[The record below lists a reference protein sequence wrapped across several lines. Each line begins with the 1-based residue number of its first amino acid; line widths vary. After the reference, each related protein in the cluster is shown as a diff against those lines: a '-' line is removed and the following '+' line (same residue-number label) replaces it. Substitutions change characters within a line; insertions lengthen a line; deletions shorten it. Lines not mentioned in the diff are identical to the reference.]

1 MTCNL
6 RTVNFFLWTVR
17 SFTDRT
23 NSTDRYSAGI
33 LDNHHFQMLDLFFKF
48 LSAHHE
54 CNVVVY
60 GLSCAK
66 EATNKISTWCQP
78 FRNIYNYTDYGNG
91 TDGWKL
97 YSVARDC
104 VEVDDLCLSKER
116 CKKTTQ
122 KLIGIS
128 AVWATNFRSYPKHLQ
143 KKWPSLETSSFQWV
157 ISSYYRSQFWT
168 WARV

>member
-23 NSTDRYSAGI
+23 NSTNRYSVGI
-33 LDNHHFQMLDLFFKF
+33 LDNSHFQMLDLFFKF

-122 KLIGIS
+122 KYWHFGCLGNKLSVLSKTS
-128 AVWATNFRSYPKHLQ
+128 AEKMTFSWDIFLSMGHFVL
-143 KKWPSLETSSFQWV
+143 L
-157 ISSYYRSQFWT
+157 
-168 WARV
+168 

>member
-33 LDNHHFQMLDLFFKF
+33 LDNPHFQMLDLFFKF

-122 KLIGIS
+122 KYWHLGCLGHKLSVLSKTS
-128 AVWATNFRSYPKHLQ
+128 AEKMTFSWDIFLSMGHFVL
-143 KKWPSLETSSFQWV
+143 L
-157 ISSYYRSQFWT
+157 
-168 WARV
+168 

>member
-23 NSTDRYSAGI
+23 NSTNRYSVGI
-33 LDNHHFQMLDLFFKF
+33 LDNSHFQMLDLFFKF

-60 GLSCAK
+60 GLSCEK

-122 KLIGIS
+122 KYWHLGCLGHKLSVLSKTS
-128 AVWATNFRSYPKHLQ
+128 AEKMTFSWDIFLSMGHFVL
-143 KKWPSLETSSFQWV
+143 L
-157 ISSYYRSQFWT
+157 
-168 WARV
+168 